1 MPHFLFPV
9 EGLLPESAWVI
20 GPVTFREPNDV
31 ATLIQA
37 QLGGSSKSSAMFTD
51 ETLAEFGQWVAAD
64 VEAHD
69 IDGALVVVRD
79 ALHLLRVFQY
89 TRAQMQPTLF
99 GLPGEPRP
107 THLWYLQLGETG
119 GLGWRQFGVPLGF
132 TFRDDERA
140 YWESL
145 GFSELAKFIGRSGIP
160 EGPARLLLAI
170 RLLSQAALDL
180 RPEMRLLLT
189 VIATETLLGRGRTF
203 KLARRA
209 AFLTCGR
216 PENDPCGRD
225 RPACVFLTLN
235 PSVKTELK
243 ELEKCKEEARSDP
256 AARCSEWLDFVFRYN
271 DRSGIAHGELN
282 YEVPKKDADQDLYWA
297 IHYLLPAALPWL
309 LKNSDKPIVALD
321 AEIAALVIKANTD

>member
-9 EGLLPESAWVI
+9 EGLLAESAWVI

-189 VIATETLLGRGRTF
+189 VIATAKIILWASAG
-203 KLARRA
+203 
-209 AFLTCGR
+209 
-216 PENDPCGRD
+216 
-225 RPACVFLTLN
+225 
-235 PSVKTELK
+235 
-243 ELEKCKEEARSDP
+243 EERSST
-256 AARCSEWLDFVFRYN
+256 R
-271 DRSGIAHGELN
+271 
-282 YEVPKKDADQDLYWA
+282 
-297 IHYLLPAALPWL
+297 
-309 LKNSDKPIVALD
+309 
-321 AEIAALVIKANTD
+321 